1 MSRDCDLRDNHM
13 IPFAFIIL
21 DRPRCDIKRRV
32 ILILLF
38 LQDDDQDN
46 RRLTLRCRVLAMVI
60 CEDCL
65 VSL

>member
-1 MSRDCDLRDNHM
+1 M